1 MSNISRHSLNV
12 KFSIPF
18 IFFLCL
24 LNAYAADDSPSR
36 ATSETIATAG
46 SVSSALPLVAEG
58 NVTGGNATPRPTP
71 KPAQQGPQLWLTTG
85 FVSHHF
91 KRDAGYNER
100 NTGLGAEMQF
110 NDDTAIAAGIYRNSV
125 RNSSHYL
132 QYVWT
137 PLSLGPLHIGASV
150 GAIDGYPELRNGKIA
165 LSLMPVAS
173 MNFKVFNHDA
183 GLNFVYIP
191 TIASRVSGALALQL
205 KFRLH

>member
-18 IFFLCL
+18 IFFLYL

-71 KPAQQGPQLWLTTG
+71 KPVQQGPQLWLTTG

>member
-1 MSNISRHSLNV
+1 
-12 KFSIPF
+12 
-18 IFFLCL
+18 
-24 LNAYAADDSPSR
+24 
-36 ATSETIATAG
+36 
-46 SVSSALPLVAEG
+46 LVA
-58 NVTGGNATPRPTP
+58 GGNATPRPTP
-71 KPAQQGPQLWLTTG
+71 TPAQQGPQLWLTTG

>member
-1 MSNISRHSLNV
+1 MSNITRHSFNV

-18 IFFLCL
+18 IFFLSF
-24 LNAYAADDSPSR
+24 LNAYAAEEPPPR
-36 ATSETIATAG
+36 AASETIATAG
-46 SVSSALPLVAEG
+46 
-58 NVTGGNATPRPTP
+58 NVTGVALPSVAGNARPTP
-71 KPAQQGPQLWLTTG
+71 QPAQQGPQFWLTTG

-110 NDDTAIAAGIYRNSV
+110 NDDTAISAGIYRNSV
-125 RNSSHYL
+125 RKTSHYL
-132 QYVWT
+132 QYVWI
-137 PLSLGPLHIGASV
+137 PLSLGTLHIGASV
-150 GAIDGYPELRNGKIA
+150 GAIDGYPELRHGKIA

-173 MNFKVFNHDA
+173 MNFKVFNQDA

-191 TIASRVSGALALQL
+191 TIASRVNGALALQL